1 MDKIIKVINSPW
13 LYVAGLVVSLLALYG
28 CILDGAPGFGMLLCG
43 LCIGAFITYLID
55 SLTGGVIK

>member
-28 CILDGAPGFGMLLCG
+28 CVLDGAPGFGMLLCG
-43 LCIGAFITYLID
+43 FCIGAYIVFILF
-55 SLTGGVIK
+55 SLTEG